1 MIDSPVVTPVA
12 NPVPFER
19 FLAEHRVVVMRYLSA
34 AVGPSDAD
42 DVFQETFLAALRAW
56 PTATDDGRLDRW
68 ILRIASRKAIDH
80 HRRAAR
86 RPRPLDVVPDAAGD
100 AVEPPDDALWAAVG
114 NLPDAQ
120 REAVV
125 FRFALDLT
133 YAEVGALMG
142 STAETARANVYQA
155 MKKLRGVLR

>member
-1 MIDSPVVTPVA
+1 VIDSPVVTRPA
-12 NPVPFER
+12 DAVPFER
-19 FLAEHRVVVMRYLSA
+19 FLAEHQVVVMRYLSA

-80 HRRAAR
+80 HRRAAG
-86 RPRPLDVVPDAAGD
+86 RPHPVHAVPEATGD
-100 AVEPPDDALWAAVG
+100 AVEPPDDELWSAVG
-114 NLPDAQ
+114 DLPDAQ
-120 REAVV
+120 REAVLY
-125 FRFALDLT
+125 RFALDLT

-142 STAETARANVYQA
+142 STPETARANVYQA